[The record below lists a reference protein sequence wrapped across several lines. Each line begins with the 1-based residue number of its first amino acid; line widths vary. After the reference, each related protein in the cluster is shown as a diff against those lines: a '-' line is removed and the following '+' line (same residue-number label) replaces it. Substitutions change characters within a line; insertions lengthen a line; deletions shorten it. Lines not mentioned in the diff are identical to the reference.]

1 MAKNFY
7 VEVWGDGPSGSDCID
22 VVVKTMLEATGLVAT
37 NLSKDRR
44 VTTFRT
50 YEPVTHRTSA
60 AAQAYIDVELFQLVP
75 DEA

>member
-7 VEVWGDGPSGSDCID
+7 VEVWGDAPSGGGYAD
-22 VVVKTMLEATGLVAT
+22 VIVKTMIEATSIVCA

-44 VTTFRT
+44 VTVLRT
-50 YEPVTHRTSA
+50 DEPHTHSTSA

-75 DEA
+75 DNE